1 MFLLYFNLANISLLG
16 LERIEGKILETSIN
30 LLFVAVGKIIICL
43 LDWNDMYY
51 QKDLLLSAMSLSHP
65 DSYITLIIAMLLI

>member
-30 LLFVAVGKIIICL
+30 LLFVAVGKIVILL

-51 QKDLLLSAMSLSHP
+51 QKDLLLSTMSFVTMGTSR
-65 DSYITLIIAMLLI
+65 MLHGQG